1 MTLPTLRGIAGPLW
15 RALQTA
21 ALLTLL
27 WWILAG
33 HAGWDFGVAAIAIA
47 TLVALAFP
55 PAPRRWSLL
64 GLLRLIGY
72 FCKESLLAGT
82 QVARLA
88 FKIRPA
94 LQPVLR
100 DHHLRLP
107 VGPARTLFVMMISLV
122 PGTLSADLDGDV
134 VRVHVLS
141 AELDSDLEPLEELV
155 AGLFVIPLAKSAR
168 T

>member
-1 MTLPTLRGIAGPLW
+1 MTLPTLRGMAGPAW
-15 RALQTA
+15 RTLQAA

-33 HAGWDFGVAAIAIA
+33 NAGWGFGLAAI
-47 TLVALAFP
+47 TLSTAAALAFP
-55 PAPRRWSLL
+55 PAPRRWSLI

-72 FCKESLLAGT
+72 FCKESLPAGT

-100 DHHLRLP
+100 DQHLRLP
-107 VGPARTLFVMMISLV
+107 AGPARTLFVMMISLV
-122 PGTLSADLDGDV
+122 PGTLSADLDGEV

-155 AGLFVIPLAKSAR
+155 AGLFVIPLNL